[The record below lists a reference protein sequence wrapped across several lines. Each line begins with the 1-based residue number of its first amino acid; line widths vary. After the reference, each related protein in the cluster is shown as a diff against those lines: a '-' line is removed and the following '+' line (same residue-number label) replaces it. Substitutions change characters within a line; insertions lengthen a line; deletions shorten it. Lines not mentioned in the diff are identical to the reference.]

1 MKNRFYLITLL
12 LASCTFQTNPSS
24 WNDFFTLSD
33 QTIQTVELPSE
44 LESFD
49 INEVVEV
56 IDKGFRTHLG
66 YEAAVRGNHASV
78 RILFRLGVSATL
90 ITHFEV
96 MSHQEHS
103 GFGVILIQALNS
115 SIVGLEPSL
124 SAIELALQST
134 AVPSTA
140 LTETYGGMVPA
151 IDAMLLHANAQFE

>member
-1 MKNRFYLITLL
+1 MKKIIPLFLFIFLL
-12 LASCTFQTNPSS
+12 GCAPSS
-24 WNDFFTLSD
+24 PSPWNDFLDLPQHEILLLEVPENLGHVGIEEIVFAANEN
-33 QTIQTVELPSE
+33 TI
-44 LESFD
+44 
-49 INEVVEV
+49 
-56 IDKGFRTHLG
+56 THYG
-66 YEAAVRGNHASV
+66 YQASVRGNHASV
-78 RILFRLGVSATL
+78 RIRFRLAVSATS